1 MSAQA
6 LTCTHSWCDAASA
19 IAPSWPRRSRDTS
32 HCAQS
37 VQLQKRRKP
46 FIRRRPGLPHAHRPS
61 LARCQRAWDAAGESR
76 DRCQALDQRLVGVGL
91 DARPKQQLQRQAAR
105 QLRRSRSA
113 SGQRLPL
120 PAARLL
126 LRSTHQMH
134 CQYHLLQQPRPLS
147 WTMRS
152 RTCCCSAAGKAG
164 FASAAGTGPGASG
177 TMSHCHGQR
186 HIQAC
191 QCLHSQ
197 PPPFPQHLSRP
208 GRLRLGILLKCSS
221 RQGLGPVLHVSRKRQ
236 ASRR

>member
-1 MSAQA
+1 MCHLLEHLEHVEGGGCDHASEGVP
-6 LTCTHSWCDAASA
+6 LTR
-19 IAPSWPRRSRDTS
+19 PRECS
-32 HCAQS
+32 H
-37 VQLQKRRKP
+37 RRACVACM
-46 FIRRRPGLPHAHRPS
+46 HACC
-61 LARCQRAWDAAGESR
+61 RCQRAWDAAGESR

-164 FASAAGTGPGASG
+164 FASAAGTGPG
-177 TMSHCHGQR
+177 
-186 HIQAC
+186 
-191 QCLHSQ
+191 
-197 PPPFPQHLSRP
+197 
-208 GRLRLGILLKCSS
+208 K
-221 RQGLGPVLHVSRKRQ
+221 
-236 ASRR
+236 